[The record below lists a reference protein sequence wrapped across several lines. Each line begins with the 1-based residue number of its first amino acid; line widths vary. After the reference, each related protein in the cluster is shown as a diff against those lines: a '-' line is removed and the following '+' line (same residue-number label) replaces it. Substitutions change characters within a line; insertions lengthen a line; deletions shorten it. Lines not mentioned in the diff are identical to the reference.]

1 MQMMTVLILIKGHL
15 LFCRS
20 ASVRLTPPSF
30 FSCHLLISPA
40 KSVFLSLRLF
50 QPTFSVVLLFA
61 SSLLLLNSQTD
72 DYSVLVDC
80 TYLLSSKLN
89 ELGAAVVSIKTRRV
103 SVMNIFTWALL
114 WKKKE
119 EKKHLKLLHKNIC
132 LNCIRQTE
140 GPAPLCVSAAE
151 NQYDIQKVK

>member
-50 QPTFSVVLLFA
+50 QSTFSVVLLFA

-72 DYSVLVDC
+72 DYSVLVHC

-151 NQYDIQKVK
+151 NQYDI